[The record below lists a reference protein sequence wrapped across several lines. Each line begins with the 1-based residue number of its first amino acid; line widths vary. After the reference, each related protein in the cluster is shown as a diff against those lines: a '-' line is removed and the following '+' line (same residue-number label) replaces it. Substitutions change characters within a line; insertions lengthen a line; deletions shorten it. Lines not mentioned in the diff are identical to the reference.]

1 MSTATSIIGA
11 PVERLEG
18 DSKVRGRALYAAEH
32 PVEAPVHAHLVQSRV
47 ARGRITAIDTAAAL
61 AEPGVLDVVTH
72 ENAPAL
78 ASTADA
84 ELAVLQSPEIGYRGQ
99 PIGVVLA
106 ESSEIACA
114 AAGLVR
120 VEYDEAEHDVV
131 LSADRTD
138 LVRPDRVNA
147 GFETDSEQGDFDS
160 GIAGAAI
167 VHDAVYSTPQEHHIA
182 MEPHATTAAWSEGE
196 LTVYDS
202 TQGVHW
208 VRDALTELF
217 GIDREHVHVVAPHV
231 GGGFGSKGPA
241 HAHLVAATLAARRVE
256 PRAVKLVLTR
266 RQVFPI
272 AGHRSATIQRV
283 RLGADS
289 SGRLTAVGH
298 DVVAQ
303 TARIKE
309 FAEQAGIPARMM
321 YAAAN
326 RRTTHRLARLDIPVP
341 TWMRAPGECP
351 GMYALE
357 TAMDEMAIACGL
369 DPVEFRIRNEPD
381 TDPETG
387 LPYSS
392 RNLVSCLREGA
403 RRFGWADRDPA
414 PRSHR
419 DGPWLVGTGVAA
431 STYPVVS
438 MPGTRATIHA
448 RPDGRYRVL
457 IGAAD
462 IGTGAWTALTQIAAD
477 ALDTELDRVT
487 LSIGD
492 TDLPWA
498 SGAGGSSGTT
508 CWGSAIVD
516 AARRL
521 KMELPNG
528 GAVPEEGVSVTG
540 RMPDNPHRGRF
551 AMHSFGAQ
559 FAEVRVNADTG
570 EVRVPRMLGIFAAGR
585 IINATTG
592 ASQLLGGMTMGLSMA
607 LHEQAH
613 VDPRFGHVLNRDM
626 AQYHVAACADVGDI
640 DVDWITEEDPYV
652 NPMGSKGI
660 GELGIVGTAAAVDNA
675 VHHATGIRIRDLP
688 ITPDKLV
695 GLL

>member
-1 MSTATSIIGA
+1 MSTAATRILGA
-11 PVERLEG
+11 PLDRLEG
-18 DSKVRGRALYAAEH
+18 EAKVRGRALYAAEH
-32 PVEAPVHAHLVQSRV
+32 PVDKPVHAHLVQSQI
-47 ARGRITAIDTAAAL
+47 ARGRITTIDATTAL
-61 AEPGVLDVVTH
+61 DEPGVLDVVTH
-72 ENAPAL
+72 HNAPEL
-78 ASTADA
+78 ASTDDA
-84 ELAVLQSPEIGYRGQ
+84 ELAVLQSPQVGYRGQ
-99 PIGVVLA
+99 PIAVVLA
-106 ESSEIACA
+106 ESSEIARA

-120 VEYDEAEHDVV
+120 VEYEQDEHDAD
-131 LSADRTD
+131 LDADRDD
-138 LVRPDRVNA
+138 LVPADDDLDQGELDAALA
-147 GFETDSEQGDFDS
+147 GSVM
-160 GIAGAAI
+160 A
-167 VHDAVYSTPQEHHIA
+167 HDAVYTVPQEHHIA

-217 GIDREHVHVVAPHV
+217 GVDAENVHVVAPHV

-241 HAHLVAATLAARRVE
+241 HAHLVAAVLAAQRVE
-256 PRAVKLVLTR
+256 PRPVKLVLTR

-272 AGHRSATIQRV
+272 VGHRAATIQRV

-289 SGRLTAVGH
+289 SGRLTAIGH
-298 DVVAQ
+298 DVIAQ
-303 TARIKE
+303 DARFKSFPE
-309 FAEQAGIPARMM
+309 LAGKPTRTM
-321 YAAAN
+321 YAAPN
-326 RRTTHRLARLDIPVP
+326 RRITHRLAQLDLPVP

-369 DPVEFRIRNEPD
+369 DPIEFRIRNEPE
-381 TDPETG
+381 TDPDTG

-392 RNLVSCLREGA
+392 RNLVACLREGA
-403 RRFGWADRDPA
+403 RRFGWADRDPVPGA
-414 PRSHR
+414 RR
-419 DGPWLVGTGVAA
+419 DGEWLVGTGVAA
-431 STYPVVS
+431 STYPVNS
-438 MPGTRATIHA
+438 QPGTQATIQA

-457 IGAAD
+457 LGAVD

-477 ALDTELDRVT
+477 ALGADVDRVV

-498 SGAGGSSGTT
+498 SGAGGSTGIT

-521 KMELPNG
+521 RMELPDG
-528 GAVPEEGVSVTG
+528 EPVPEEGVVVTG
-540 RMPDNPHRGRF
+540 RMPHNPHQGTY

-559 FAEVRVNADTG
+559 FAEVRVNVDTG

-585 IINATTG
+585 IVNAKTG
-592 ASQLLGGMTMGLSMA
+592 ASQLMGGMTMGMSMA
-607 LHEQAH
+607 LHEEAH
-613 VDPRFGHVLNRDM
+613 VDPRYGHVINRDM

-640 DVDWITEEDPYV
+640 EVDWIDEDDPYV
-652 NPMGSKGI
+652 NPMGTKGI
-660 GELGIVGTAAAVDNA
+660 GEIGIVGTAAAIDNA
-675 VHHATGIRIRDLP
+675 VHHATGVRVRDLP

-695 GLL
+695 GTI